1 MDKEH
6 FFLSFFFSL
15 SSCVFKKGKTSF
27 FLWRHKNYS
36 TDRRNMPLWG
46 GGGASLNVALAN
58 NAAAFPFGAVK
69 HVVGRRRRRR
79 RRRDDVPRTKKSR
92 AFFAFVLDTDD
103 DDAFLTEEE
112 EEDDDDAHPSSETS
126 MRLWGEA
133 GEEEDNTNTNTNTNR
148 GAEGIARS
156 RAGFSATG
164 SPRTKM
170 MIPGNKT
177 GRRRRPE
184 RRLC

>member
-1 MDKEH
+1 MM
-6 FFLSFFFSL
+6 FLERKKVARSLHSFWTPMMTML
-15 SSCVFKKGKTSF
+15 
-27 FLWRHKNYS
+27 
-36 TDRRNMPLWG
+36 
-46 GGGASLNVALAN
+46 
-58 NAAAFPFGAVK
+58 
-69 HVVGRRRRRR
+69 
-79 RRRDDVPRTKKSR
+79 
-92 AFFAFVLDTDD
+92 
-103 DDAFLTEEE
+103 FLTEEEEEE

>member
-1 MDKEH
+1 M
-6 FFLSFFFSL
+6 FLQKKVARSLHSFWTPMMTML
-15 SSCVFKKGKTSF
+15 
-27 FLWRHKNYS
+27 
-36 TDRRNMPLWG
+36 
-46 GGGASLNVALAN
+46 
-58 NAAAFPFGAVK
+58 
-69 HVVGRRRRRR
+69 
-79 RRRDDVPRTKKSR
+79 
-92 AFFAFVLDTDD
+92 
-103 DDAFLTEEE
+103 FLTEE

-126 MRLWGEA
+126 RLWGGA

>member
-1 MDKEH
+1 M
-6 FFLSFFFSL
+6 FLQKKVAMMIKVSSRRPGARTARSL
-15 SSCVFKKGKTSF
+15 HSWTPMMTM
-27 FLWRHKNYS
+27 L
-36 TDRRNMPLWG
+36 
-46 GGGASLNVALAN
+46 
-58 NAAAFPFGAVK
+58 
-69 HVVGRRRRRR
+69 
-79 RRRDDVPRTKKSR
+79 
-92 AFFAFVLDTDD
+92 
-103 DDAFLTEEE
+103 FLTEEE

-126 MRLWGEA
+126 RLWGGA
-133 GEEEDNTNTNTNTNR
+133 GEEEDNTNTNTNTNTSTNR

>member
-1 MDKEH
+1 M
-6 FFLSFFFSL
+6 FLQKKVARSLHSFWTPMMTML
-15 SSCVFKKGKTSF
+15 
-27 FLWRHKNYS
+27 
-36 TDRRNMPLWG
+36 
-46 GGGASLNVALAN
+46 
-58 NAAAFPFGAVK
+58 
-69 HVVGRRRRRR
+69 
-79 RRRDDVPRTKKSR
+79 
-92 AFFAFVLDTDD
+92 
-103 DDAFLTEEE
+103 FLTEEE
-112 EEDDDDAHPSSETS
+112 EEDDDDDAHPSSETS
-126 MRLWGEA
+126 RLWGGA
-133 GEEEDNTNTNTNTNR
+133 GEEEDNTNTNR

>member
-1 MDKEH
+1 M
-6 FFLSFFFSL
+6 FLQKKVARSLHSFWTPMMTML
-15 SSCVFKKGKTSF
+15 
-27 FLWRHKNYS
+27 
-36 TDRRNMPLWG
+36 
-46 GGGASLNVALAN
+46 
-58 NAAAFPFGAVK
+58 
-69 HVVGRRRRRR
+69 
-79 RRRDDVPRTKKSR
+79 
-92 AFFAFVLDTDD
+92 
-103 DDAFLTEEE
+103 FLTEEE
-112 EEDDDDAHPSSETS
+112 EEEEDDDAHPSSEKTS
-126 MRLWGEA
+126 MRLWGGA